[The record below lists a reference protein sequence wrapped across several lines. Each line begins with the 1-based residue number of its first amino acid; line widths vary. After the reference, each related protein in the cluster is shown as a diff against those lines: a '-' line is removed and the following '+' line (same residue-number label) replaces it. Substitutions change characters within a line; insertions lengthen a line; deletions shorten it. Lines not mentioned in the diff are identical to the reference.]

1 MSNYGGDKRG
11 SHLPSWGRAIA
22 LVVGAA
28 MVLAVLYYK
37 AHPQLL
43 QKQIG
48 TLGIALVGA
57 AAGGY
62 LIFSAITGVR
72 SGVSAANF
80 IGGQYQRA
88 ANAPRFWFVVIFDF
102 AFGVFMLVAGL
113 RLLFGLFNS

>member
-1 MSNYGGDKRG
+1 MSNGGSDKRG
-11 SHLPSWGRAIA
+11 SHLPFGGRAIA
-22 LVVGAA
+22 LVVAAA
-28 MVLAVLYYK
+28 MVLALLYYK

-57 AAGGY
+57 AVGGY

-80 IGGQYQRA
+80 IGGRYNRA
-88 ANAPRFWFVVIFDF
+88 ANAPMFWFVVAFDF
-102 AFGVFMLVAGL
+102 AFGGFMLLAGL
-113 RLLFGLFNS
+113 GLLLGLFSA